1 MFYLHGLKIYGS
13 TDEAI
18 LVGFVL
24 TQTDRASVVGDAIDY
39 IRELIRTVNE
49 LKLLVEKK
57 RYAKDRC
64 KRPKTEEDAAE
75 SCNIKP
81 FGDPDG
87 GIRTSWLQRK
97 SKDSEVDVRIIDD
110 DVTIKLFQ
118 RKKINCLLFVSK
130 VLDELQ
136 LELHHVAGGHVGE
149 YCSFLFNSKVGGI
162 ISFDIKTN

>member
-57 RYAKDRC
+57 RYAKERY

-87 GIRTSWLQRK
+87 GEGFREREGLQV
-97 SKDSEVDVRIIDD
+97 SEFEI
-110 DVTIKLFQ
+110 
-118 RKKINCLLFVSK
+118 
-130 VLDELQ
+130 
-136 LELHHVAGGHVGE
+136 
-149 YCSFLFNSKVGGI
+149 
-162 ISFDIKTN
+162 